1 MGNQK
6 GKIIIL
12 SGPSGVGK
20 GSVNRELEKD
30 KSLHLKYSVSMTT
43 RASRPGEVEGVNYFF
58 VDRDTFEDAIQ
69 HGELIEYAEFI
80 GNYYGTPR
88 NFINE
93 EVAKGKNVI
102 LEIEIK
108 GATQVLQR
116 EDPESLVSIFLM
128 PPSLAK
134 LEERLRKR
142 GTEGDDVIKQ
152 RLDKALIEIPLK
164 HRYKYIIENDSVENA
179 VAKIKDVL
187 LKEGTLDISSS
198 ESYYEKTRAKVEAI
212 ILDRYKFI
220 INNWRQNV
228 EEMGGEQEIPDNFD
242 FTKHLVNLLTD
253 RIYGHVLQNEDI
265 KVLDDADFVKSILE
279 HFMLDVNFFSIEQ
292 KNFENA

>member
-43 RASRPGEVEGVNYFF
+43 RAARPGEVDGVNYFF

-187 LKEGTLDISSS
+187 LKEGTLDLAPS
-198 ESYYEKTRAKVEAI
+198 ESYYAKTRLKVEAI

-220 INNWRQNV
+220 INN
-228 EEMGGEQEIPDNFD
+228 
-242 FTKHLVNLLTD
+242 
-253 RIYGHVLQNEDI
+253 
-265 KVLDDADFVKSILE
+265 
-279 HFMLDVNFFSIEQ
+279 
-292 KNFENA
+292 